1 MLSAQERQLQDA
13 RNLNT
18 VAVIL
23 MISFALALIIVGIL
37 LVKTNIFKSADKN
50 RAKGKKRERAA
61 NTPPSPVDFIGKI
74 MIILGSMIALIGMI
88 IQLLNI
94 SGRL

>member
-1 MLSAQERQLQDA
+1 MQ
-13 RNLNT
+13 NLNT

-23 MISFALALIIVGIL
+23 MISFALALIVVGIL
-37 LVKTNIFKSADKN
+37 FIRTNIFKGAGRK

-74 MIILGSMIALIGMI
+74 MIILGSMIALIGVI